1 MSATQLIV
9 QLKSL
14 PASEREAFTRLFREM
29 ETATVPAEGE
39 WQWRVRLQQLAGFC
53 RETKAHLRGQDGC
66 RERDRHFGCARRMV
80 MNAYFDTAIIL
91 KLYVQEATSPR
102 CHSPCQRVPDPY
114 LLTPWQEIE
123 ARTALRLKA
132 FRKEITAAEMR
143 ASLNALD
150 EDILA
155 GRWKTPEYKMRR
167 LEICPRLS
175 DRHAAK
181 IGCRTLDL
189 VHIAVALSLGVE
201 TFVTF
206 DERQRA
212 VAKLE
217 GLTVKP

>member
-1 MSATQLIV
+1 
-9 QLKSL
+9 
-14 PASEREAFTRLFREM
+14 
-29 ETATVPAEGE
+29 
-39 WQWRVRLQQLAGFC
+39 
-53 RETKAHLRGQDGC
+53 
-66 RERDRHFGCARRMV
+66 

-91 KLYVQEATSPR
+91 KLYVQEATSPDAV
-102 CHSPCQRVPDPY
+102 HYVNEHPAPY

-123 ARTALRLKA
+123 VRTALRLKS
-132 FRKEITAAEMR
+132 FRKEITATEMQ
-143 ASLNALD
+143 ASLDAFD
-150 EDILA
+150 EDILS
-155 GRWKTPEYKMRR
+155 GRWKTPEYKEAIVWRFAR
-167 LEICPRLS
+167 DLS

-189 VHIAVALSLGVE
+189 LHVAVALSLGVK

>member
-1 MSATQLIV
+1 
-9 QLKSL
+9 
-14 PASEREAFTRLFREM
+14 
-29 ETATVPAEGE
+29 
-39 WQWRVRLQQLAGFC
+39 
-53 RETKAHLRGQDGC
+53 
-66 RERDRHFGCARRMV
+66 

-91 KLYVQEATSPR
+91 KLYVQEATSPDAVR
-102 CHSPCQRVPDPY
+102 LANECPTPY

-132 FRKEITAAEMR
+132 FRKEITAAEME
-143 ASLNALD
+143 ASLEAFE
-150 EDILA
+150 EDILS
-155 GRWKTPEYKMRR
+155 GRWKTPEYKEATVWRFAR
-167 LEICPRLS
+167 DLS

-189 VHIAVALSLGVE
+189 LHVAVALSLGVK